1 MSPIIY
7 TPHDCEKPKGDLP
20 KGTLWQCD
28 ICDKVW
34 ELEYIR
40 SRDTHTRTRAWSL
53 VKDPRRTNAL
63 LDAINKA
70 GDTRG

>member
-7 TPHDCEKPKGDLP
+7 TPHDCEKPEGGLP
-20 KGTLWQCD
+20 GGALWQCPD
-28 ICDKVW
+28 CDKVW
-34 ELEYIR
+34 ELEYIA
-40 SRDTHTRTRAWSL
+40 SRYTSVRARGWSL